1 MIPLLGFLP
10 KNSSTRLYTFGIL
23 VIPPTN
29 KTSLTSFLE
38 TPASSRQVLHGLIV
52 FFKKESIK
60 DSNLALLKVKVKCLG
75 PLESA
80 VRKGR
85 LTSDYNELDNSILDF
100 SAASLTL
107 YIAILSL
114 CISTPL

>member
-1 MIPLLGFLP
+1 M
-10 KNSSTRLYTFGIL
+10 
-23 VIPPTN
+23 
-29 KTSLTSFLE
+29 TSFLE